1 MKQLHAGECGTR
13 CRRSLESAATLLV
26 TGEPTAPPE
35 LAAASGAQTSSW
47 GYLPNLVEH
56 TVVGEDEIIIEAR
69 AALATMSASSTTP
82 TEASKGEVLADV
94 VELRALVEEF
104 RTALNA
110 AA

>member
-35 LAAASGAQTSSW
+35 LAAASGALTSSW

-56 TVVGEDEIIIEAR
+56 TGRRRRIIIEAP